1 MNKIL
6 NIINKKNSKQNF
18 DELSPPIW
26 IMRQAGRYLPEYRE
40 IRANVSGFLDLCYNP
55 KLASEVT
62 LQPIRRFDLD
72 AAIIF
77 SDILVI
83 PDALGLKVDFVK
95 NEGPVLQKVVDEKD
109 LQKLDVSKIISHLQ
123 PVFENLRLT
132 KKGLQEIAQ
141 EKSKKSKLTEAVDK
155 TLIGFSGSPFTMACY
170 MIEGG
175 SSKNFDSVRKAA
187 VKNPEFFGKLIDI
200 LTESV
205 VIYLREQIKAG
216 ADVVKLF
223 DSWAGLLPESEFQ
236 KWVIEPTKKIVTQ
249 IRAEFPHTPIICFP
263 RGSGVLYKNFV
274 REVKPDIIA
283 IDQNLPKSWAKEN
296 LQKELGVVIQGNL
309 DNQLL
314 AFGSKAEIEKEV
326 REILKTFGEYP
337 FIFNLGHGILPETPI
352 ENVELVVN
360 IIRNKT

>member
-6 NIINKKNSKQNF
+6 NIIHKKEKPSSQ
-18 DELSPPIW
+18 PIW

-40 IRANVSGFLDLCYNP
+40 IRKDVKNFLDLCYNS

-62 LQPIRRFDLD
+62 LQPIKRFDFD

-83 PDALGLKVDFVK
+83 PDALGLKVDFIK

-109 LQKLDVSKIISHLQ
+109 LEKLDINKIVSHLQ
-123 PVFENLRLT
+123 PVFETLRLT
-132 KKGLQEIAQ
+132 KKEL
-141 EKSKKSKLTEAVDK
+141 SKDK

-175 SSKNFDSVRKAA
+175 SSKNFDLVRKTAI
-187 VKNPEFFGKLIDI
+187 KNPQFFAKLIDI
-200 LTESV
+200 LTQSV
-205 VIYLREQIKAG
+205 VIYLREQINAG

-223 DSWAGLLPESEFQ
+223 DSWAGILPESEFQ
-236 KWVIEPTKKIVTQ
+236 KWVIEPTKKIVAQ
-249 IRAEFPHTPIICFP
+249 IRQEFPQTPIICFP
-263 RGSGVLYKNFV
+263 RGAGVLYKNFV
-274 REVKPDIIA
+274 QEVRPDVVA
-283 IDQNLPKSWAKEN
+283 VDQNLPKLWVKEN

-314 AFGSKAEIEKEV
+314 AYGSKVEIEKET
-326 REILKTFGEYP
+326 REILKVFGEYP
-337 FIFNLGHGILPETPI
+337 FIFNLGHGILQETPI
-352 ENVELVVN
+352 ENVELVVK
-360 IIRNKT
+360 IVREEKS